1 MSQIV
6 EFFFSPGSRYSYL
19 AASRVPE
26 LEREFDCT
34 IVWRPVHGPDIRAL
48 RGRDP
53 LIGPPPSGQYEWTY
67 READAGAWAD
77 FYGIPFHEPRTHD
90 FDSRLL
96 VRAASASCELDRVA
110 EYSWE
115 LSSEVYGR
123 RAWPID
129 EALCL
134 RVARATGLD
143 SPRFRELLR
152 SSLIEQAVEASARE
166 ALERGAFGVPT
177 FFVNAQ
183 MFWGNDH
190 LPLVR
195 HALGNASSNA

>member
-1 MSQIV
+1 VSQTV
-6 EFFFSPGSRYSYL
+6 EFFFSPSSRYSYL
-19 AASRVPE
+19 AASQVSK

-34 IVWRPVHGPDIRAL
+34 VVWRPVHGPDIRTL

-53 LIGPPPSGQYEWTY
+53 FIGPPPSGQYEWSY
-67 READAGAWAD
+67 READAEAWAD
-77 FYGIPFHEPRTHD
+77 FYGIPFHEPRSHD

-96 VRAASASCELDRVA
+96 VQAAAASRELDRVA

-143 SPRFRELLR
+143 SRRFADLLC
-152 SSLIEQAVEASARE
+152 SSRTDQAVESSARE
-166 ALERGAFGVPT
+166 AFERGAFGVPT
-177 FFVNAQ
+177 FFVNVR
-183 MFWGNDH
+183 MLWGNDR

-195 HALGNASSNA
+195 HALAKASSNA

>member
-1 MSQIV
+1 MSETV

-19 AASRVPE
+19 AASQMSA
-26 LEREFDCT
+26 LAREFDCT
-34 IVWRPVHGPDIRAL
+34 VVWKPAHGPDIRAL

-53 LIGPPPSGQYEWTY
+53 FVGPAPSGQYEWPY
-67 READAGAWAD
+67 READAEAWAD
-77 FYGIPFHEPRTHD
+77 FYGIPYHEPRSHD

-96 VRAASASCELDRVA
+96 VRASAASRELDRVV

-115 LSSEVYGR
+115 LSLEVYGR

-134 RVARATGLD
+134 RVAHATQLE
-143 SPRFRELLR
+143 SPRFAELLH
-152 SSLIEQAVEASARE
+152 SSRIEQAVKSSVRE
-166 ALERGAFGVPT
+166 AFERGAFGVPT
-177 FFVNAQ
+177 FFVNGQ
-183 MFWGNDH
+183 MFWGNDR

-195 HALGNASSNA
+195 HVLQKASSNA